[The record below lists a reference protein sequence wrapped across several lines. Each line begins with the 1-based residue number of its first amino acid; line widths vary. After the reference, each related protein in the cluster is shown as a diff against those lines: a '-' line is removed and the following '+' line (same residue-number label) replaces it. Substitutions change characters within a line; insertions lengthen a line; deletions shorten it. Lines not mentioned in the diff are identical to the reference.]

1 MIIVVL
7 ISILITFITAVIL
20 MSDTYESKNVTP
32 KKSKKSVKRVQRPKN
47 KKS

>member
-7 ISILITFITAVIL
+7 ISILITFMTAVIL

-32 KKSKKSVKRVQRPKN
+32 KKSKKSVKNLKKQRK
-47 KKS
+47 